1 MKKLFLKAVAFILFS
16 ALFFSCAHE
25 HANPASTGSG
35 SIMLEFDNVV
45 GDLQMQLDS
54 SKNTFTNSSGE
65 KFSLTQ
71 FNYYIS
77 NIRFKKSDG
86 SEYVVP
92 QDSSYFLVL
101 ENDPESQ
108 EVNIPNIPFGD
119 YQSVTFT
126 IGIDS
131 LRSTAESSK
140 KTGVLSPDYA
150 IENGMYWNSYEA
162 YIFFKA
168 DGFSPASPDSIGN
181 TFQYHV
187 GGYGGQNSATLNNI
201 KTITLQLPDGGA
213 TVRSNISP
221 EVHMLVDC
229 LKLFSGTNTIRIADS
244 YKEINSALG
253 PKLADNYKSMFMVH
267 HVHNDPK

>member
-1 MKKLFLKAVAFILFS
+1 M
-16 ALFFSCAHE
+16 FFSCAHE
-25 HANPASTGSG
+25 HSNPAPSGSG
-35 SIMLEFDNVV
+35 SIILEFDNVV
-45 GDLQMQLDS
+45 GDHQMQLDS

-65 KFSLTQ
+65 KFSLLQ

-77 NIRFKKSDG
+77 NIRFQKSDG

-108 EVNIPNIPFGD
+108 EVNLPNIPLGD

-131 LRSTAESSK
+131 LRSTAEPSK

-150 IENGMYWNSYEA
+150 TENGMFWNSNNG

-168 DGFSPASPDSIGN
+168 DGFSTSAPDSIGN
-181 TFQYHV
+181 EFHYHI
-187 GGYGGQNSATLNNI
+187 GGYGGQNSAYLNNI

-221 EVHMLVDC
+221 EVHLLVDC
-229 LKLFSGTNTIRIADS
+229 LKLFSGSSTIRITDTHT
-244 YKEINSALG
+244 EINSAQG